1 LVNFVWENLFLEFEE
16 KIFKNSL
23 IFFRTLLH
31 SLLQNKR
38 YTRLSA
44 DLETIHAYL
53 VKGNQGLSFLSKV
66 KSIIRRR
73 IRPKNRIHSGKMK
86 LP

>member
-53 VKGNQGLSFLSKV
+53 VKGNKV
-66 KSIIRRR
+66 YHFYQRL
-73 IRPKNRIHSGKMK
+73 NRSSEEELGQKIGYILGK
-86 LP
+86 